1 MEVYEA
7 VKLIEDTGMYRVVPV
22 EAVKKN
28 KMILEM
34 ANKKQRLTGLP
45 VNIWIDENRTYELGK
60 HSKRIKFQLDNSE
73 KFNLKN
79 SAAIDL
85 NGVMHPEHPKN
96 FQISQFDLTC
106 VKNWVR
112 NNRYALSLIADVYLD
127 LDDIFPF
134 MIKGGEEAT
143 AEQIEALKQKCE
155 ELRHP

>member
-1 MEVYEA
+1 MEIYEA
-7 VKLIEDTGMYRVVPV
+7 IKMIEDTGLYRVVPA
-22 EAVKKN
+22 ESERKSSL
-28 KMILEM
+28 ILEM

-96 FQISQFDLTC
+96 FQISQFDLSC

-112 NNRYALSLIADVYLD
+112 NNRYALSLVADVFLD
-127 LDDIFPF
+127 LDDIFPY
-134 MIKGGEEAT
+134 MIKGGNPASEE
-143 AEQIEALKQKCE
+143 EIEALRLKCE